1 MELEYKINFVADDE
15 PFDANTIETLYGW
28 YKSRGKGREKA
39 IRNLVEKVQKEH
51 PNCNVLVL
59 GDFIQTSVYWHVIG
73 YAARTKENP
82 NLTGAQASV
91 QDDSLLTS
99 S

>member
-1 MELEYKINFVADDE
+1 MELEYKINFITDDE
-15 PFDANTIETLYGW
+15 PFDPSTIDVPYGW

-51 PNCNVLVL
+51 PNCNILVL
-59 GDFIQTSVYWHVIG
+59 GDFIQTEVYWHVIG
-73 YAARTKENP
+73 YAARTKESP
-82 NLTGAQASV
+82 DSTATQASAI
-91 QDDSLLTS
+91 DPLIATS